1 MAVNDDKCFMLRNSF
16 QHMPGIGPL
25 RERRLWSAGILDWDV
40 VVNGISPRFIRSG
53 LETLSCMA
61 RESAARLAA
70 GDIHYFADR
79 LPVDQHWRLFAD
91 FRGATA
97 YLDIETYP
105 FASGENAITTI
116 ALYDGRTVRH
126 YINGRNLEAFV
137 RDIARYT
144 TIVSYNGKAFDVP
157 FIEKYFRTKLCHAHI
172 DLRFVLKSLGYTGGL
187 KGCEAKLGIE
197 RGELQGLDGY
207 FAVLLWH
214 DYYHNN
220 NSKALETLLA
230 YNIEDTV
237 NLETLMVM
245 AYNLKIRETP
255 FGKTHALPLP
265 QKPFIPF
272 KAHPPTI
279 ARLKMLIKS

>member
-1 MAVNDDKCFMLRNSF
+1 MLRNSF

-25 RERRLWSAGILDWDV
+25 RERRLWDAGILDWDV
-40 VVNGISPRFIRSG
+40 VVNGISPRFIRPG
-53 LETLSCMA
+53 LETLSRMA
-61 RESAARLAA
+61 RESAVRLEAE
-70 GDIHYFADR
+70 DIHYFADR

-126 YINGRNLEAFV
+126 YVNGRNLEAFV
-137 RDIARYT
+137 RDIEHYT

-157 FIEKYFRTKLCHAHI
+157 FIEKYFRTKLYHAHI

-187 KGCEAKLGIE
+187 KGCEANLGIE
-197 RGELQGLDGY
+197 RGDLQGLDGY

-279 ARLKMLIKS
+279 GRLKMFIKS